1 MPTVWIPPLMQR
13 LTQGRRTIQ
22 VRGTTL
28 REIIAELE
36 ASHPGIRARLVNE
49 DDDRIKTEIAV
60 AVDGEITREGLRQK
74 VGASSEVHF
83 LPAIGGG
90 RGPR

>member
-1 MPTVWIPPLMQR
+1 M
-13 LTQGRRTIQ
+13 
-22 VRGTTL
+22 

-60 AVDGEITREGLRQK
+60 AVDGEITREGLRKK